1 MDYYEEYIVKHLL
14 KRNKD
19 MNRVEAEKTAKIMYE
34 AYCETNK
41 ERDEKREKEF
51 RKEWD
56 KALQSENDA
65 IALEHLSSD
74 ELVEYFKGSKKND

>member
-1 MDYYEEYIVKHLL
+1 MIENITRHLL
-14 KRNKD
+14 KKHKRLS
-19 MNRVEAEKTAKIMYE
+19 EAEALKKAKRIWD
-34 AYCETNK
+34 AYCEANK
-41 ERDEKREKEF
+41 ARDEKREKEF
-51 RKEWD
+51 REEWD